1 MASPDP
7 RPAKPASREALVE
20 EAKALAARR
29 IDEGMDLGTRI
40 DVLES
45 AMMELLDIQ
54 IMKPFVGRV
63 ASLAAGGIPASSG
76 RWLMGED
83 PRLPPMPKAPTLMD
97 FFERRILLDRRGGNH
112 LLQSAKLA
120 MENGLPEPMVLAC
133 LLHDV
138 SVICLMRTDHG
149 YWGSQLVAPYV
160 SEEVAWAIKY
170 HQALRFFPAPE
181 LDYEY
186 PASYLRFFGEDYEPP
201 AHIREDYERA
211 RKHRWYMS
219 GMQICLNDLYAFDPD
234 KKVDVREFE
243 DVIGRNFKQPKE
255 GLGFDSSPVAHMWR
269 TIISPNNF
277 L

>member
-1 MASPDP
+1 MALPDP

-29 IDEGMDLGTRI
+29 IDAHMDLGTRI

-54 IMKPFVGRV
+54 IMKPFAGRV
-63 ASLAAGGIPASSG
+63 ASLATGGMSAPSG

-83 PRLPPMPKAPTLMD
+83 PRLPPMPEAPTLMD

-112 LLQSAKLA
+112 LLQSAMLA
-120 MENGLPEPMVLAC
+120 KENGLPEPMVLAC

-160 SEEVAWAIKY
+160 SDEVAWAIKS
-170 HQALRFFPAPE
+170 HQALRFFPDPD
-181 LDYEY
+181 LGYEY
-186 PASYLRFFGEDYEPP
+186 PASYVRFFGEDYAPP
-201 AHIREDYERA
+201 AHIREEYARA
-211 RKHRWYMS
+211 RKHKWYMS

-234 KKVDVREFE
+234 KKVELGEFE
-243 DVIGRNFKQPKE
+243 DIIGRNFKQPKE